1 MKKKQ
6 WQNLPVAQVFKTQP
20 AKPQKNQN
28 SRQSHQNKSSDY
40 KFTDKK
46 QSTNI
51 PPWSVPKKDNMI
63 EKRSPYERN
72 LQETTPHEIIAQ
84 EITPPANHIK
94 IPVDQLLIMYTTQT
108 KHLLK
113 LEDKITYK
121 CETLS
126 LETYSPV
133 ISGLRNGTI
142 IALDGRKITIN
153 RIIPLAQKN
162 VESVEEGEEEDEN
175 DVFFLHNFKELWID
189 QSCLD
194 EIRKEEI
201 EKMNL
206 IEASKQNML
215 KELENRNL
223 PKEIEITAEKQEINE
238 KKENFPVFEEK
249 LTVPE
254 EKRDILTIERMIGN
268 QVNINII
275 VIVNRIYSIG

>member
-1 MKKKQ
+1 MKKRQ

-20 AKPQKNQN
+20 PKPQKNQN
-28 SRQSHQNKSSDY
+28 SRQSHQNKPSDY

-46 QSTNI
+46 QSNNI
-51 PPWSVPKKDNMI
+51 PPWSVPKKDFMI

-72 LQETTPHEIIAQ
+72 LQEITPQ
-84 EITPPANHIK
+84 EITPQEVTPPANHIK
-94 IPVDQLLIMYTTQT
+94 IPVDQLLIIYTTQT

-126 LETYSPV
+126 LETYCPV
-133 ISGLRNGTI
+133 ISGLRKGTI

-153 RIIPLAQKN
+153 RIIPLSQKN
-162 VESVEEGEEEDEN
+162 VESVEEGEDEDEN

-194 EIRKEEI
+194 EIRREEI

-206 IEASKQNML
+206 IETSKQNIL
-215 KELENRNL
+215 KELENRNV
-223 PKEIEITAEKQEINE
+223 PKETADTQEIKE
-238 KKENFPVFEEK
+238 KNENFPFFEEK
-249 LTVPE
+249 VTVPE
-254 EKRDILTIERMIGN
+254 EKRDILTIEKMIGN
-268 QVNINII
+268 QVNMKII
-275 VIVNRIYSIG
+275 VIINRMYSIG